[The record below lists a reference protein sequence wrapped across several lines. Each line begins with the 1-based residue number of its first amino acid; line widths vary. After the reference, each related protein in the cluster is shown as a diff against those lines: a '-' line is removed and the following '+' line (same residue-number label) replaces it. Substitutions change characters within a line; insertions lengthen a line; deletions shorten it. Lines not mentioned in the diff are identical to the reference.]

1 MVVLCGFD
9 DSGENMQYYVRD
21 SNTPS
26 MQIVMALYSDGSIV
40 MDYYSGLTVYWNEAA
55 YKN

>member
-26 MQIVMALYSDGSIV
+26 MQIVMEIGRAHV
-40 MDYYSGLTVYWNEAA
+40 
-55 YKN
+55 